1 MAMDGMS
8 EAGSHYAVL
17 GVAHEA
23 SVEEIRKA
31 HRFLAL
37 KWHPDKVADPTD
49 QISVR
54 VATQQFQLVQAAY
67 EVLADVQKR
76 QKYNEQLGISSLQPG
91 QKRSRSVVSAN
102 WAHSDAVSLRVP
114 EDVSTIAAA
123 VDRLS
128 AAGGVIEVA
137 AGTYDGLVVVSKP
150 LVKLIC
156 KSAEKA
162 VIRGQVVFREC
173 ATGAEIKN
181 FRIEVSAGAAG
192 AGAVDL
198 KGVVGDI
205 LIQDC
210 DISND
215 HSAGLVLEG
224 CSGHVQIKGCC
235 IHDCKFDGFGLHL
248 LKGDSSSKGSV
259 TVEESVI
266 QRNGYDGLY
275 LGDPRFV
282 VVLRQSRVCQNK
294 RHGVLVRGS
303 NFSMEGSTVEENGED
318 SVRTEEF
325 VHKQNLRGTQKVG
338 KAREVVAELPEGW
351 RAFRNS
357 EGLVYYYHMQSGTTR
372 WSLPGSEDTGKP
384 ETPAIAIAG
393 REGRRSRWS

>member
-1 MAMDGMS
+1 
-8 EAGSHYAVL
+8 
-17 GVAHEA
+17 
-23 SVEEIRKA
+23 
-31 HRFLAL
+31 
-37 KWHPDKVADPTD
+37 VADPTD

-91 QKRSRSVVSAN
+91 QKRSRSVVSAH

-192 AGAVDL
+192 AGGAVDL

-275 LGDPRFV
+275 LGRASRQNLAQKMPLSPKLKCFFLVGSLHSIQALRLWSLHKVVEFKGAQNINRNPGPPGQTKRLRNCNTGDPRFV

-303 NFSMEGSTVEENGED
+303 NFSMEGSTVEENLG
-318 SVRTEEF
+318 
-325 VHKQNLRGTQKVG
+325 
-338 KAREVVAELPEGW
+338 
-351 RAFRNS
+351 
-357 EGLVYYYHMQSGTTR
+357 
-372 WSLPGSEDTGKP
+372 
-384 ETPAIAIAG
+384 
-393 REGRRSRWS
+393 

>member
-1 MAMDGMS
+1 MDGPS
-8 EAGSHYAVL
+8 DGSHYAVL
-17 GVAHEA
+17 GVTHEA
-23 SVEEIRKA
+23 SLEEIRKA

-37 KWHPDKVADPTD
+37 KWHPDKVADSSD

-67 EVLADVQKR
+67 EVLSDVLKR
-76 QKYNEQLGISSLQPG
+76 KKYDEELGIHSLHS
-91 QKRSRSVVSAN
+91 QKRSRRASASAT

-114 EDVSTIAAA
+114 EDVSSIAAA

-137 AGTYDGLVVVSKP
+137 PGTYEGLVVVSKP

-156 KSAEKA
+156 KSAQKA

-173 ATGAEIKN
+173 ATGAEIQN
-181 FRIEVSAGAAG
+181 FHIEVAGTPSAG
-192 AGAVDL
+192 GAVDL

-205 LIQDC
+205 TIQDC

-224 CSGHVQIKGCC
+224 CSGHVRIKGCC

-248 LKGDSSSKGSV
+248 LKGDCSSKGSV
-259 TVEESVI
+259 TIEESVI

-275 LGDPRFV
+275 GDWKIAERLQDDGACSEPSDHRTGTDHQASDV
-282 VVLRQSRVCQNK
+282 V
-294 RHGVLVRGS
+294 
-303 NFSMEGSTVEENGED
+303 
-318 SVRTEEF
+318 
-325 VHKQNLRGTQKVG
+325 KQ
-338 KAREVVAELPEGW
+338 
-351 RAFRNS
+351 
-357 EGLVYYYHMQSGTTR
+357 
-372 WSLPGSEDTGKP
+372 
-384 ETPAIAIAG
+384 
-393 REGRRSRWS
+393 

>member
-1 MAMDGMS
+1 M
-8 EAGSHYAVL
+8 
-17 GVAHEA
+17 
-23 SVEEIRKA
+23 
-31 HRFLAL
+31 
-37 KWHPDKVADPTD
+37 
-49 QISVR
+49 
-54 VATQQFQLVQAAY
+54 ATQQFQLVQAAY
-67 EVLADVQKR
+67 EVLSDVQKR
-76 QKYNEQLGISSLQPG
+76 KKYDEQLGIASLPG
-91 QKRSRSVVSAN
+91 QKRTRKTAVSAS

-137 AGTYDGLVVVSKP
+137 PGIYDDLVVVSKP

-173 ATGAEIKN
+173 ATGAEIRN
-181 FRIEVSAGAAG
+181 FRIEITTGTG
-192 AGAVDL
+192 GAVDL

-205 LIQDC
+205 TIQDC

-224 CSGHVQIKGCC
+224 CSGHVHIKKCC

-259 TVEESVI
+259 TIEESVL

-275 LGDPRFV
+275 LG
-282 VVLRQSRVCQNK
+282 
-294 RHGVLVRGS
+294 
-303 NFSMEGSTVEENGED
+303 
-318 SVRTEEF
+318 
-325 VHKQNLRGTQKVG
+325 
-338 KAREVVAELPEGW
+338 
-351 RAFRNS
+351 RAQAHVQER
-357 EGLVYYYHMQSGTTR
+357 L
-372 WSLPGSEDTGKP
+372 
-384 ETPAIAIAG
+384 
-393 REGRRSRWS
+393 